1 MDENYAT
8 QYRRD
13 MDSFSHS
20 NLRQRDQLLIMKN
33 ELIDFKIRESRYRKE
48 IRLIHRQLLIQF
60 SILFILVIS
69 IFILSGLGYTIF
81 NILER
86 NGL

>member
-1 MDENYAT
+1 MPEEPAPHYQIAKIYLYVF
-8 QYRRD
+8 Q
-13 MDSFSHS
+13 
-20 NLRQRDQLLIMKN
+20 
-33 ELIDFKIRESRYRKE
+33 ELDDADYYIKEAIKLKIPESRYRKE